1 MNILFSPIF
10 SPKIDT
16 KKETL
21 IRRSGYPGLSVLR
34 RDTVSFGAIN
44 KKEELA
50 GFSYAAAG
58 MFKAPLNEFSSVEDF
73 DNWISAKLEK
83 TLNLEQYEISQKPK
97 YKEGLI
103 KRVNDERKRI
113 LKEWKQYITEENE
126 VIRNDKAMC
135 LIVFSSITKNLRPD
149 NHALPLELNKRAL
162 ADTLDDIKS
171 MLEAR
176 KESQF
181 NFCNKYKQTQKKIA
195 LGIGKENTGTT
206 ITDWV
211 KIPSKANDPDS
222 FSDNVKKL
230 KTLSHDSWCT
240 KSLNAE
246 DYLGNGDFHIY
257 LENGKPRVG
266 VRFVGQKI
274 VEIQGPRNN
283 GIPVAYL
290 DQVVEHINTEDLK
303 TSTKTAKKINSSKS
317 AKEKFDRIKTDLG
330 NSIENRDYQSIL
342 RCLCKNVEKIKDQ
355 KLIISEYKPLSDSF
369 DFFDLGI
376 DENDIFNH
384 IKEIRE
390 DIDLRNNTNLE
401 SLGQLQKIG
410 GNAFFRNSKI
420 NDLGQLQKIG
430 GNAGFYESQI
440 TSLGQLQEIGGYANF
455 FKSQITSLR
464 QLQKIGGDANFF
476 KSQITSLRQLQE
488 IGGNANFFNSQITSL
503 GQLQEIGGIANFYA
517 SRITSLGQLQ
527 EIGGDASFSKS
538 QITSLG
544 QLQEIGGNAD
554 FRNSKINDLGKLKKI
569 GGDVYIDDTS
579 PDLSRI
585 KIKGNVIT
593 ATG

>member
-44 KKEELA
+44 KKKELK

-58 MFKAPLNEFSSVEDF
+58 MFKAPLNKFSSVEDF

-83 TLNLEQYEISQKPK
+83 KLNLEQYEISQKPK
-97 YKEGLI
+97 DEEEHT
-103 KRVNDERKRI
+103 KRENDERKRI
-113 LKEWKQYITEENE
+113 LNEWKQYITEENE

-171 MLEAR
+171 MLETR

-181 NFCNKYKQTQKKIA
+181 NFCNKYKQAQRRIA
-195 LGIGKENTGTT
+195 LGIGKEDTGTT
-206 ITDWV
+206 ITGWV
-211 KIPSKANDPDS
+211 KIPSKANDPDN

-246 DYLGNGDFHIY
+246 DSLGKGDFHIY

-266 VRFVGQKI
+266 VRFVRQQI
-274 VEIQGPRNN
+274 IEIQGPRNN
-283 GIPVAYL
+283 GKIPVAYL
-290 DQVVEHINTEDLK
+290 DQVVKHIKTNNLK
-303 TSTKTAKKINSSKS
+303 TFSETALQIIRSKPAKT
-317 AKEKFDRIKTDLG
+317 EFDRIKTNLD
-330 NSIENRDYQSIL
+330 SIKENDYPGIL
-342 RCLCKNVEKIKDQ
+342 RYLGIEVEETNDQ
-355 KLIISEYKPLSDSF
+355 LLIISEYKPLSDFF

-384 IKEIRE
+384 IKEIKN
-390 DIDLRNNTNLE
+390 DINIRNNTNLK

-410 GNAFFRNSKI
+410 GNTN
-420 NDLGQLQKIG
+420 
-430 GNAGFYESQI
+430 
-440 TSLGQLQEIGGYANF
+440 
-455 FKSQITSLR
+455 
-464 QLQKIGGDANFF
+464 
-476 KSQITSLRQLQE
+476 
-488 IGGNANFFNSQITSL
+488 
-503 GQLQEIGGIANFYA
+503 
-517 SRITSLGQLQ
+517 
-527 EIGGDASFSKS
+527 FSKS

-544 QLQEIGGNAD
+544 QLQEIGGDALFYESQITSLGQLQKIGGDANFYHSQIKSLGQLQEIGGKAD
-554 FRNSKINDLGKLKKI
+554 FCESQITSLGQLQEIGGDALFRNSKIKDLGKLKEI
-569 GGDVYIDDTS
+569 GGDVYIDETS
-579 PDLSRI
+579 PDLSGI

-593 ATG
+593 VTE